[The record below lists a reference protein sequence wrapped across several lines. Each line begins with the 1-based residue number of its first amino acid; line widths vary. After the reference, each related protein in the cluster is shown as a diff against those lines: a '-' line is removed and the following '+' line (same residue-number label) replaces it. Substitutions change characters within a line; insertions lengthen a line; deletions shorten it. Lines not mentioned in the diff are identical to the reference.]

1 MMIKIISSNIEPI
14 SLVLNI
20 KLNITQTS
28 MSKMKLKF
36 DKFSNGSFFNNIK
49 FKLLKIYEIKE
60 LTGIDKIP
68 KNSIKSRIEIIFTE
82 NINAVMINNF
92 FVSFDAIKILFDIAQ
107 MITKGICKK
116 PNFKSKCKS
125 DN

>member
-1 MMIKIISSNIEPI
+1 
-14 SLVLNI
+14 
-20 KLNITQTS
+20 

-36 DKFSNGSFFNNIK
+36 DKFSNDLFCNNIK
-49 FKLLKIYEIKE
+49 YKIVENKNEIKE

-68 KNSIKSRIEIIFTE
+68 KNSIKSRIEIIFTK
-82 NINAVMINNF
+82 NIDTVIINNF

-107 MITKGICKK
+107 IITKGICKK
-116 PNFKSKCKS
+116 PNFKSKYKS